1 MEGRGLRPRRDVD
14 YTAKDV
20 NTGTPGW
27 LKLSAHGGDSPA
39 VARAKQDA
47 GAGKENSRPAAER
60 KGKSLPEAP
69 DVRPDPKPAGKKRAS
84 APAHSGAAA
93 EPGQPEAEEQRAGG
107 KQGAGAR
114 LKKQAQQAT
123 RGHNADLE
131 VLPSAPAAAEQ
142 PPGRAS
148 EPGAGAPAAK
158 PGARPRK
165 SAPARAAAKR
175 EAAQAD
181 AEPAA
186 GAAKKARVSQ
196 PEGEEAGAPEQAPK
210 PVPGLPGVTHGGGA
224 AAPRPAAKPRRR
236 AAGSAA
242 AAFSDSSGDAAASA
256 GRAGV
261 AEAAA
266 PPAPASGAGSA
277 GQAKGAGAIAAQP
290 HAAATVA
297 APPAPPAQAA
307 ACGGLPGP
315 AEGPAASAL
324 AHAPATL
331 GQALLVPL
339 PLARASPGAEASA
352 AVALRQLQ
360 ACRLA
365 FHPRGAAC
373 LAVCLSS
380 RNSVFVSMLCASTP
394 LVSNANI
401 RATQALKW
409 QLAAPPAGGVCAAAR
424 QVPGHQGAAHLRGG
438 GHAGRADQAGAG
450 PLKAAFAEAERSR
463 VARLR
468 TRVRQRLLWVLGLVK
483 VRLLVIVPLQRCS
496 ALLTA
501 NVWPGARAHCGG
513 LPAGRALE
521 GGGAA
526 AGRDRTGAQPCCNS
540 GACAESLFSTS
551 GCGTRDLVCSPGW
564 AHVCRQTSLQPHS
577 PA

>member
-27 LKLSAHGGDSPA
+27 LKLSAHGDDSPA

-47 GAGKENSRPAAER
+47 VAGKENSRPAAER

-69 DVRPDPKPAGKKRAS
+69 DVRPDPKPAGNKRAS

-114 LKKQAQQAT
+114 PKKQAQQAM
-123 RGHNADLE
+123 RGRNADLE
-131 VLPSAPAAAEQ
+131 VLPSAPAAAQQ

-186 GAAKKARVSQ
+186 VAAKKARVSQ
-196 PEGEEAGAPEQAPK
+196 PEGEEAGAPEQAPQ
-210 PVPGLPGVTHGGGA
+210 PVPGLPGVMNGGGV
-224 AAPRPAAKPRRR
+224 AAPRPGVKPRRR
-236 AAGSAA
+236 AANSAA
-242 AAFSDSSGDAAASA
+242 AAFSDSSGDAAANA
-256 GRAGV
+256 GRAGH

-277 GQAKGAGAIAAQP
+277 GQAEGAGAAAAQP
-290 HAAATVA
+290 RAAATDAV
-297 APPAPPAQAA
+297 PPAQAA
-307 ACGGLPGP
+307 ACGALPGP
-315 AEGPAASAL
+315 AEGRAAPAL
-324 AHAPATL
+324 APAPPTL
-331 GQALLVPL
+331 AQALLVPL
-339 PLARASPGAEASA
+339 PLARASPGAGASA

-360 ACRLA
+360 ARRLT
-365 FHPRGAAC
+365 FHPRKAAC

-380 RNSVFVSMLCASTP
+380 RNLVFSYLC
-394 LVSNANI
+394 
-401 RATQALKW
+401 
-409 QLAAPPAGGVCAAAR
+409 
-424 QVPGHQGAAHLRGG
+424 
-438 GHAGRADQAGAG
+438 
-450 PLKAAFAEAERSR
+450 F
-463 VARLR
+463 
-468 TRVRQRLLWVLGLVK
+468 
-483 VRLLVIVPLQRCS
+483 
-496 ALLTA
+496 
-501 NVWPGARAHCGG
+501 
-513 LPAGRALE
+513 
-521 GGGAA
+521 
-526 AGRDRTGAQPCCNS
+526 
-540 GACAESLFSTS
+540 
-551 GCGTRDLVCSPGW
+551 
-564 AHVCRQTSLQPHS
+564 
-577 PA
+577 